1 MMKKVKEILK
11 KMWNNKLYWGTFLV
25 ATIIINILYI
35 FNGVTPYGDKS
46 LLCIDFY
53 HQYGPMLGELFDR
66 VRGGS
71 NLMYSFSM
79 GLGLPF
85 YRNFLNYLSS
95 PFNIIMFLFNKKG
108 LLTSYSFIIGAKA
121 VFASVSFVY
130 FLAKKF
136 DRKDLILMPL
146 GILYGFSAY
155 YSSYYWNIMWLDG
168 MVFLPLITLGI
179 EYLVKDGKWKFYTI
193 FLSLM
198 LVSNYFIGYMICI
211 FSVVYFAL
219 YSIYEFKFKK
229 KEIKDS
235 FKKLGKNIIKFGIAS
250 LFAGFLGAGLL
261 LPMFTSI
268 SSISATG
275 GSWPTSQYYD
285 FKLVDFLMGHFSG
298 VKTTTFASDTI
309 TNPNI
314 SCGILSIGAFLL
326 FIFNIEIPFKKKIV
340 YLLLLGF
347 FILAFFNCKLD
358 YIIQAFHVPNDLPY
372 RYSFIYS
379 FVLLIISAY
388 AILNVRK
395 LPYPFVVVCYI
406 FLMVITFATK
416 ALNWNDITDN
426 MIYINM
432 ILLTLYFIFYS
443 GVYFIYDLKNIFYVA
458 LIIVAALDVIVSI
471 NTNWNITQ
479 VKSVF
484 YEDYKATTK
493 LLKEV
498 KEQDD
503 ELFYRIENTNMMTLN
518 DPSWYG
524 YYGMTTFSSMAY
536 ESMAKL
542 QRNLGQ
548 PGNQINSYYYAQT
561 TPIYDLMFDM
571 KYFIGDPID
580 ETRYAKLI
588 EHEETAN
595 VFKDN
600 IGLAFGVKKD
610 ILKWDYQTADPFYNE
625 NDFMKN
631 ATGIENVLKQAE
643 IIKTE
648 EVAKNDSITLMKYSI
663 KNPHDNMYF
672 YTTSY
677 NIDFFYIGETVYFKE
692 NNYVDILSEN
702 DLYYSYTDDYKEEKI
717 IGIISDDD
725 VIELYVGYSSY
736 INDSF
741 NLYYIDSNNWNLAI
755 DYLKD
760 YKFNITDFKEDN
772 IKGYIE
778 LDSNMYVYTSIPY
791 DEGWH
796 VYIDGKEVITESL
809 GDALLTFRGKAGK
822 HNIEFKY
829 RAKHMLSGFLISIL
843 TGAIMILDYKYH
855 DIIISSIKIKLPK
868 KKKIKKTLLKN
879 KKK

>member
-1 MMKKVKEILK
+1 MMKKVKPILNK
-11 KMWNNKLYWGTFLV
+11 IWNNKLYWGTVLV

-35 FNGVTPYGDKS
+35 LNNVTPFGDKS

-121 VFASVSFVY
+121 VASSLAFVY
-130 FLAKKF
+130 FLSKKF
-136 DRKDLILMPL
+136 NRKDLILMPL

-155 YSSYYWNIMWLDG
+155 YSAYYWNIMWVDG
-168 MVFLPLITLGI
+168 MVFIPLITLGI
-179 EYLVKDGKWKFYTI
+179 EYLVNDGKWKFYTI
-193 FLSLM
+193 FLSIM

-211 FSVVYFAL
+211 FSVLYFIF
-219 YSIYEFKFKK
+219 YSIYKFSFKK
-229 KEIKDS
+229 KEIKNS

-250 LFAGFLGAGLL
+250 LFAGFLTAGLL

-275 GSWPTSQYYD
+275 GTWPTSQYYAFEFID
-285 FKLVDFLMGHFSG
+285 YLMGHFSG
-298 VKTTTFASDTI
+298 AKTTIFASDTI

-326 FIFNIEIPFKKKIV
+326 FIFNVEIPIKRKII

-347 FILAFFNCKLD
+347 FILAFFNCKVD
-358 YIIQAFHVPNDLPY
+358 YILQAFHVPNDLPY

-379 FVLLIISAY
+379 FILMVITSY
-388 AILNVRK
+388 SVLNVRK

-406 FLMVITFATK
+406 FLMLLTFSTK
-416 ALNWNDITDN
+416 ALNWNDLPNN

-443 GVYFIYDLKNIFYVA
+443 GLYFIYDLKNIFYIA
-458 LIIVAALDVIVSI
+458 LIIVAALDVTVSI

-479 VKSVF
+479 VKDVF
-484 YEDYKATTK
+484 YNNYKNMNK
-493 LLKEV
+493 ILDEV
-498 KEQDD
+498 KKQDD
-503 ELFYRIENTNMMTLN
+503 EEFYRIETTNMMTLN

-524 YYGMTTFSSMAY
+524 YHGMTTFSSMAY

-542 QRNLGQ
+542 QHNLGQ

-580 ETRYAKLI
+580 EIRYAKLM
-588 EHEETAN
+588 EYDDTVN

-600 IGLAFGVKKD
+600 VGLAFGVKKD
-610 ILKWDYQTADPFYNE
+610 IVNWDYQTSDPFFNE
-625 NDFMKN
+625 NDFMKK
-631 ATGIENVLKQAE
+631 ATGVENVLREAK
-643 IIKTE
+643 ILKTE
-648 EVAKNDSITLMKYSI
+648 EYATNDTTTLMKYTI
-663 KNPHDNMYF
+663 ENPHDNMYF
-672 YTTSY
+672 YTSSY
-677 NIDFFYIGETVYFKE
+677 NVDFFYVGETVYYNE
-692 NNYVDILSEN
+692 NNYTEILSDN
-702 DLYYSYTDDYKEEKI
+702 NLYYNYTDDYNEEKI
-717 IGIISDDD
+717 IGIVSDDD
-725 VIELYVGYSSY
+725 VIEIYVGYDSY
-736 INDSF
+736 ANDSF
-741 NLYYIDSNNWNLAI
+741 HLYYLDSNQWNLSN
-755 DYLKD
+755 DYLQK
-760 YKFNITDFKEDN
+760 YKLNITDFKENN

-796 VYIDGKEVITESL
+796 VYIDGKEVQTESL
-809 GDALLTFRGKAGK
+809 GDALLVFRGKSGK
-822 HNIEFKY
+822 HEIEFKY
-829 RAKHMLSGFLISIL
+829 KAKYMLSGFLISIL
-843 TGAIMILDYKYH
+843 TASIMILDYKYH
-855 DIIISSIKIKLPK
+855 EIIVNSFKITKPKDK
-868 KKKIKKTLLKN
+868 KKKSLLKN